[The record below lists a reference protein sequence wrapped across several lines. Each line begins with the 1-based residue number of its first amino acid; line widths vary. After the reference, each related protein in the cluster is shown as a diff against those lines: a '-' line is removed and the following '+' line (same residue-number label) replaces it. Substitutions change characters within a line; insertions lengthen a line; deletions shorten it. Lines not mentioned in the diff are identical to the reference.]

1 MYCPQMT
8 DRGKVEKA
16 DTQTICLCKKVA
28 SLVQR
33 NSSEIFQRI
42 LMKQQWLVAEVHHDL
57 TLKF

>member
-1 MYCPQMT
+1 MT